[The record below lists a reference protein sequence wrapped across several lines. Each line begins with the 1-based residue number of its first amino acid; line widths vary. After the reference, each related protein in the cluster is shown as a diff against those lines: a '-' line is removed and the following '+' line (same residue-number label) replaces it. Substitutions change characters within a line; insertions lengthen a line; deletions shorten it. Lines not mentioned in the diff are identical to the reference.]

1 MPIQFA
7 KSAPIIPGQVIL
19 KFSEL
24 LSFTHLDVLDGLPG
38 VQGVEAGEVG
48 RLLDDGL
55 IPEQGARDCVGPA
68 RAVTRGVA
76 SRETHVTGAH
86 VMRVGDP
93 QIVVKPNTR
102 YAGVIYAMQWM

>member
-38 VQGVEAGEVG
+38 VQGVEASEVG
-48 RLLDDGL
+48 RLLDDVL
-55 IPEQGARDCVGPA
+55 VPVQRTRDSVGPT
-68 RAVTRGVA
+68 RAVTRDIA
-76 SRETHVTGAH
+76 SGETHVTRAH
-86 VMRVGDP
+86 VMRVGDAEV
-93 QIVVKPNTR
+93 VVKPGTR
-102 YAGVIYAMQWM
+102 GYLRDAEDGN

>member
-38 VQGVEAGEVG
+38 VQGVEAGQVG

-55 IPEQGARDCVGPA
+55 VPVQRTRDSVWPT
-68 RAVTRGVA
+68 RAVTRDIA
-76 SRETHVTGAH
+76 SGETHVTRAH
-86 VMRVGDP
+86 VMRVGDAE
-93 QIVVKPNTR
+93 IVVKPGTR
-102 YAGVIYAMQWM
+102 GYLRDAEDGN